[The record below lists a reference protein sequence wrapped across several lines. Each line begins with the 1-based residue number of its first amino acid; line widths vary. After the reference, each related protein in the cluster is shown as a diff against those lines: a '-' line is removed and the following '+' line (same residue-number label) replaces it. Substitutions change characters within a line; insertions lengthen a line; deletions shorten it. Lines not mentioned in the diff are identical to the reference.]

1 MTRKRAVDGVAKG
14 GSRANISSQ
23 GQEGDATHIAA
34 PFAVRPPTSANSHDK
49 GFDHYREPL
58 LQ

>member
-1 MTRKRAVDGVAKG
+1 MTRKRAVSGMAKG
-14 GSRANISSQ
+14 GSRANIISY

-34 PFAVRPPTSANSHDK
+34 PFAVRPPNSANFHDK